1 MGEDFISWQN
11 LCPIPF
17 VNLTNKIIIN
27 YKAFNLI
34 NCRVLHRVKNTRK
47 FHSIYLFFPK
57 TKKMSLLH
65 GPSGFKM
72 SYFLL

>member
-27 YKAFNLI
+27 YNVLI
-34 NCRVLHRVKNTRK
+34 LSYC
-47 FHSIYLFFPK
+47 FP
-57 TKKMSLLH
+57 TQVRCIRCNIMW
-65 GPSGFKM
+65 
-72 SYFLL
+72 